1 MVPWVTAHPQGHPWY
16 NVPTNRVMFI
26 GMYFGYL
33 LAIFIILISFIVDF
47 NYVFFKM
54 IFTMLV
60 NDELTHH

>member
-1 MVPWVTAHPQGHPWY
+1 
-16 NVPTNRVMFI
+16 
-26 GMYFGYL
+26 MYFGYL